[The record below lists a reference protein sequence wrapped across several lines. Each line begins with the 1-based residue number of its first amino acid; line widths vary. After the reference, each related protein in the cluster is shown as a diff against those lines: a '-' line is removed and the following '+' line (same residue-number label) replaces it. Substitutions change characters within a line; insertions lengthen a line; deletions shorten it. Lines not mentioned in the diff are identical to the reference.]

1 MKNRC
6 KLMYVVESFATG
18 VYSIVKDLAG
28 NLPADKFEII
38 LVHSLRPDTPTE
50 YKQDFP
56 HKHVKLIHVPM
67 DSVLNYM
74 LSIPKLI
81 KIIKI
86 ERPDIIH
93 LHSSR
98 AGFLGRLSGKL
109 AGNGVM
115 FYSPHGFSFLRSDV
129 GRLRQNLFFRLEQ
142 MASLLGGVVVA
153 SSEGE
158 FQQAKKYSSQVV
170 KIENFVDIATINK
183 IASQVESEATNSPL
197 IGTVGRITAARNPKM
212 FTQLA
217 QSLPNIRFTWV
228 GYALDEEEKPRTPN
242 ITITGFLSHDEAI
255 SELAKLDVYVQ
266 TSLWEGMPIAVLEAM
281 ALGKPVVATDIIGNR
296 DLITHGKTGFLAQ
309 NSEDFVRLL
318 RMLIDDEDLR
328 LRIGDA
334 ATKYV
339 RQHHDMDLA
348 IKRYS
353 ELYLLAGP

>member
-1 MKNRC
+1 
-6 KLMYVVESFATG
+6 MYVVESFATG
-18 VYSIVKDLAG
+18 VYSVVKDLVN
-28 NLPADKFEII
+28 NLPADKFEIV
-38 LVHSLRPDTPTE
+38 LVHSLRPDTPAK

-56 HKHVKLIHVPM
+56 HEHVKLVHVPM
-67 DSVLNYM
+67 NSALNYM

-81 KIIKI
+81 KIIKT

-98 AGFLGRLSGKL
+98 AGFLGRLAGKL
-109 AGNGVM
+109 ASSSVM
-115 FYSPHGFSFLRSDV
+115 FYSPHGFSFLRSDM
-129 GRLRQNLFFRLEQ
+129 GRLKRSLFFRLEQ

-158 FQQAKKYSSQVV
+158 FQQAKRYNSKVV
-170 KIENFVDIATINK
+170 KIENFVDISALEQIIHGHEHSTQKLPI
-183 IASQVESEATNSPL
+183 

-212 FTQLA
+212 FDQIA
-217 QSLPNIRFTWV
+217 KSLPDTKFTWV
-228 GYALDEEEKPRTPN
+228 GYALNEDEKPKASN

-255 SELAKLDVYVQ
+255 AELAKLDVYVQ

-281 ALGKPVVATDIIGNR
+281 ALGKPVIATDIIGNR
-296 DLITHGKTGFLAQ
+296 DLITHEKTGFLAQ

-328 LRIGDA
+328 SRIGNA
-334 ATKYV
+334 AAKYI
-339 RQHHDMDLA
+339 RQQHDLDSA

-353 ELYLLAGP
+353 DLYFSFSGPK

>member
-1 MKNRC
+1 MKTRC

-18 VYSIVKDLAG
+18 VYSVVKDLVN
-28 NLPADKFEII
+28 NLPTDKFEIV
-38 LVHSLRPDTPTE
+38 LVHSLRPDTPTK

-56 HKHVKLIHVPM
+56 HKHVKLVHIPM
-67 DSVLNYM
+67 DSALNYL

-81 KIIKI
+81 KIIKT
-86 ERPDIIH
+86 EQPDIIH

-109 AGNGVM
+109 AGSGVM
-115 FYSPHGFSFLRSDV
+115 FYSPHGFSFLRCDV
-129 GRLRQNLFFRLEQ
+129 GRLRRNLFFRLEQ
-142 MASLLGGVVVA
+142 MASLLGGVVIA

-158 FQQAKKYSSQVV
+158 LQQAKKYSSQVV
-170 KIENFVDIATINK
+170 KIENFVDIIAINK
-183 IASQVESEATNSPL
+183 IASQVESKAKNSPL

-212 FTQLA
+212 FDQLA
-217 QSLPNIRFTWV
+217 QSLPDTKFTWV
-228 GYALDEEEKPRTPN
+228 GYTLDKEEEPKAAN
-242 ITITGFLSHDEAI
+242 VTITGFLSRDEAI
-255 SELAKLDVYVQ
+255 AELVKLDVYVQ

-309 NSEDFVRLL
+309 NSEDFVRLIH
-318 RMLIDDEDLR
+318 MLINDEDLR

-334 ATKYV
+334 AAKYI
-339 RQHHDMDLA
+339 RQHHDLDLA
-348 IKRYS
+348 IKSYS